1 MNNPDFRMV
10 TKLHILLSC
19 SIMILFASVSYPFTL
34 DEIIERMQNKYE
46 ETKNF
51 KADFTQTSILKS
63 IKQKQVSRG
72 QVFIKKP
79 GMMRWEYGEPDA
91 QLIVS
96 DGKVIWFYVPADKQV
111 MMSKVNGASDSYTL
125 NVFLSGIG
133 KLRDAFKIE
142 FESEEMIPQSQYL
155 LRLTPKKS
163 HPNLRRLVIGIN
175 KEDFKVETSSIYD
188 IYGNQ
193 TTVSF
198 SNIEMNKEMSEDIFH
213 FEIPNGVRV
222 ITQQ

>member
-1 MNNPDFRMV
+1 MI

-19 SIMILFASVSYPFTL
+19 SIIILFASASYPFTL
-34 DEIIERMQNKYE
+34 DEIVERMQNKYE

-51 KADFTQTSILKS
+51 KADFTQTSVLKS
-63 IKQKQVSRG
+63 IKQKRVSRG

-79 GMMRWEYGEPDA
+79 GMMRWEYGEPDT

-111 MMSKVNGASDSYTL
+111 MMSKVNDTSDSYTL

-133 KLRDAFKIE
+133 KLRDTFKIE
-142 FESEEMIPQSQYL
+142 SESEETVPQSQYL

-163 HPNLRRLVIGIN
+163 HPNLTRLVIGIN
-175 KEDFKVETSSIYD
+175 KEDFKVETSSTYD

-222 ITQQ
+222 ITQ